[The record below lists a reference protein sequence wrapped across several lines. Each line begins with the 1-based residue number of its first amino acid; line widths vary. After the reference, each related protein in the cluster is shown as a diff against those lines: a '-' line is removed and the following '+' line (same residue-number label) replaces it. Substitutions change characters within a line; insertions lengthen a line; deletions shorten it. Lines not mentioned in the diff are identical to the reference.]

1 MAAAVTAVAT
11 SDARADAGA
20 SVAGAVVLGAVAVG
34 VRREVAA
41 WVEVVDPADAD
52 LPFKGAVDEEEQAVA
67 AGDSEVGDR
76 EDEVRAAAATANG
89 QVVE

>member
-1 MAAAVTAVAT
+1 MAAAVTAVAA
-11 SDARADAGA
+11 SDARANAGA
-20 SVAGAVVLGAVAVG
+20 SVAGAVVVGAVAAG

-52 LPFKGAVDEEEQAVA
+52 LLFKAAVDEAEQAA
-67 AGDSEVGDR
+67 AAEVSEAG
-76 EDEVRAAAATANG
+76 VRAAAATANG